1 MCKFVSSDCP
11 DSCACVIIISLH
23 NDIKREDVD
32 NVSETM
38 QALAE
43 QIKACDRSQPYIYV
57 SYSTRDGETVYS
69 DVIALQKQGKNLWID
84 APCNMTGDGY
94 NSTIFG
100 AIADLNCK
108 GMIFYLS
115 SESMT
120 SAQCAKE
127 VAYTRSHAVTD
138 ERAALPVVV
147 VDLEEVG
154 NLDIEKYV
162 NGQLYTLFGSERLSE
177 AEEERMRK
185 YRDKYNNR
193 VDHVETRYNLCEVI
207 LDTLKDQ
214 EAGQVPYTD
223 DAADRVALVS
233 KML

>member
-1 MCKFVSSDCP
+1 
-11 DSCACVIIISLH
+11 
-23 NDIKREDVD
+23 
-32 NVSETM
+32 M
-38 QALAE
+38 QELVE
-43 QIKACDRSQPYIYV
+43 KIKACDQSQPYIYV
-57 SYSTRDGETVYS
+57 SYSTRDGEAVYS
-69 DVIALQKQGKNLWID
+69 DVVALQEQGKNLWID
-84 APCNMTGDGY
+84 VPCNMTGDGY

-108 GMIFYLS
+108 GMLFYLS

-127 VAYTRSHAVTD
+127 VAYTKSHAVTD

-147 VDLEEVG
+147 VDLEEVN

-162 NGQLYTLFGSERLSE
+162 NGQLYSRFGNERLSE
-177 AEEERMRK
+177 LEEARMHK
-185 YRDKYNNR
+185 YSEKYNNR
-193 VDHVETRYNLCEVI
+193 TGHVETRYNLCEVI
-207 LDTLKDQ
+207 LSILKDQ

-223 DAADRVALVS
+223 DAADRVAFVS